1 MVRWCCVDISN
12 AYLNTSTSYL
22 NISTSHLNTSTSQ
35 HHISTSHHLNIST
48 PQHHN
53 TYNKQIIMNKSFI
66 LSAALSLSSLFASA
80 ENAPTPRKQLA
91 PKPPMGWMTW
101 NLFQGNINEQLIRET
116 ADAMVE
122 GRFRDAGY
130 EYIFI
135 DDLWQGGRDRQN
147 NIIPD
152 PEKFPSGIKALA
164 DYVHSKGLKL
174 GIYSDAAQLT
184 CGGWTASLGFEEQD
198 ARTFASWGID
208 YLKYDY
214 CNAPEDSATA
224 RQRYRTMA
232 NALQNSG
239 RDIVLGIC
247 EWGQRQGEEWCEEVG
262 GQLWRTS
269 YDVRDMW
276 KDIVKQGGMGILDI
290 IDITAPLAKHARPG
304 QWPDMDMLVV
314 GLYGTGGP
322 SSDLGG
328 VGCTQ
333 TEYQTQ
339 MSMWC
344 MMSSVLALSNDLR
357 HLTPEDKRILLNKEI
372 IAIDQDPPGKAAERV
387 VNEAGHQVFGRPL
400 ANGSHAVAILNSGDK
415 AQRLSVSFKQ
425 LGLTGKYTVR
435 DVWQHRDIARG
446 ATKWGGKVQA
456 HETKVFVLR

>member
-1 MVRWCCVDISN
+1 MKKT
-12 AYLNTSTSYL
+12 L
-22 NISTSHLNTSTSQ
+22 
-35 HHISTSHHLNIST
+35 
-48 PQHHN
+48 
-53 TYNKQIIMNKSFI
+53 F
-66 LSAALSLSSLFASA
+66 LSSFLLLSMLFVSA
-80 ENAPTPRKQLA
+80 QPTSRSQLT
-91 PKPPMGWMTW
+91 PTPPMGWMTW

-122 GRFRDAGY
+122 GGFRDAGY

-147 NIIPD
+147 NMIPD
-152 PEKFPSGIKALA
+152 PEKFPNGIKALA

-232 NALQNSG
+232 DALQKSG
-239 RDIVLGIC
+239 RNIALGVC
-247 EWGQRQGEEWCEEVG
+247 EWGQRHAEEWCEEVG

-276 KDIVKQGGMGILDI
+276 KDIVHQGGMGILDI
-290 IDITAPLAKHARPG
+290 VNVTAPLAKYVRPG

-314 GLYGTGGP
+314 GLNGKGGP

-344 MMSSVLALSNDLR
+344 MMASPLAMTNDLR
-357 HLTPEDKRILLNKEI
+357 KVSDDDRRILLNPEI
-372 IAIDQDPPGKAAERV
+372 IAINQDPLGKGAERKV
-387 VNEAGHQVFGRPL
+387 MNENYQIFVRPL
-400 ANGSHAVAILNSGDK
+400 ANGTHAVALLNTCDK
-415 AQRLSVSFKQ
+415 P
-425 LGLTGKYTVR
+425 LTLTADLTELVMPGKYTIR
-435 DVWQHRDIARG
+435 DVWQHKDIAHK
-446 ATKWGGKVQA
+446 TSKWKGRVMP
-456 HETKVFVLR
+456 HETRVFIIKK

>member
-1 MVRWCCVDISN
+1 MKN
-12 AYLNTSTSYL
+12 YLL
-22 NISTSHLNTSTSQ
+22 
-35 HHISTSHHLNIST
+35 
-48 PQHHN
+48 
-53 TYNKQIIMNKSFI
+53 
-66 LSAALSLSSLFASA
+66 AGALLASSLLASA
-80 ENAPTPRKQLA
+80 QTPRNKLT
-91 PKPPMGWMTW
+91 PTPPMGWMTW
-101 NLFQGNINEQLIRET
+101 NLFQGNISDQLIRET

-122 GRFRDAGY
+122 GGFRDAGY

-135 DDLWQGGRDRQN
+135 DDLWQGGRDRHN

-152 PEKFPSGIKALA
+152 PEKFPNGIKALA

-232 NALQNSG
+232 EALQKSG
-239 RDIVLGIC
+239 RDIALGIC

-262 GQLWRTS
+262 GQLWRTT

-276 KDIVKQGGMGILDI
+276 KDVVKQGGMGILDI
-290 IDITAPLAKHARPG
+290 INTTAPLAKYVRPG
-304 QWPDMDMLVV
+304 QWSDMDMLVV
-314 GLYGTGGP
+314 GLEGKGGP

-344 MMSSVLALSNDLR
+344 MMASPLAMTNDLR
-357 HLTPEDKRILLNKEI
+357 KVSDDDRRILLNPEI
-372 IAIDQDPPGKAAERV
+372 IAINQDPLGKGAERKV
-387 VNEAGHQVFGRPL
+387 MADDYQIFVRQL
-400 ANGSHAVAILNSGDK
+400 SNGSHAVALLNTSD
-415 AQRLSVSFKQ
+415 KQ
-425 LGLTGKYTVR
+425 LTLTADFKALGIPGKYTVR
-435 DVWQHRDIARG
+435 DVWQHKDVAR
-446 ATKWGGKVQA
+446 AASKWKGKVMA
-456 HETKVFVLR
+456 HEAKVLVVK

>member
-1 MVRWCCVDISN
+1 
-12 AYLNTSTSYL
+12 
-22 NISTSHLNTSTSQ
+22 
-35 HHISTSHHLNIST
+35 
-48 PQHHN
+48 
-53 TYNKQIIMNKSFI
+53 MNKSLF
-66 LSAALSLSSLFASA
+66 LSAALLLSSLFTTAQ
-80 ENAPTPRKQLA
+80 TPRNQLT
-91 PKPPMGWMTW
+91 PRPPMGWMTW

-122 GRFRDAGY
+122 GGFRDAGY

-152 PEKFPSGIKALA
+152 PEKFPNGIKALA

-224 RQRYRTMA
+224 RHRYRTMA

-247 EWGQRQGEEWCEEVG
+247 EWGQRQCEEWCEEVG

-276 KDIVKQGGMGILDI
+276 KDIVKEGGMGI
-290 IDITAPLAKHARPG
+290 IDIVNVTAPLAKYVRPG

-314 GLYGTGGP
+314 GLNGTGGP

-344 MMSSVLALSNDLR
+344 MMASPLAMTNDLR
-357 HLTPEDKRILLNKEI
+357 KVSEDDRRILLNPEI
-372 IAIDQDPPGKAAERV
+372 IAINQDVLGKAAERKV
-387 VNEAGHQVFGRPL
+387 MNDNYQIFVRPL
-400 ANGSHAVAILNSGDK
+400 ADGSHAVALLNTSEKPLTLTADF
-415 AQRLSVSFKQ
+415 AS
-425 LGLTGKYTVR
+425 LGFAGKYTVR
-435 DVWQHRDIARG
+435 DVWQHKDVVHNAS
-446 ATKWGGKVQA
+446 KWKGRVMP
-456 HETKVFVLR
+456 HETRVFVVKK

>member
-1 MVRWCCVDISN
+1 
-12 AYLNTSTSYL
+12 
-22 NISTSHLNTSTSQ
+22 
-35 HHISTSHHLNIST
+35 
-48 PQHHN
+48 
-53 TYNKQIIMNKSFI
+53 MNKSLF
-66 LSAALSLSSLFASA
+66 LSAALLLSSLFTTAQ
-80 ENAPTPRKQLA
+80 TPRNQLT

-122 GRFRDAGY
+122 GGFRDAGY

-152 PEKFPSGIKALA
+152 PEKFPNGMKDLA

-224 RQRYRTMA
+224 RHRYRTMA

-247 EWGQRQGEEWCEEVG
+247 EWGQRQCEEWCEEVG

-276 KDIVKQGGMGILDI
+276 KDIVKEGGMGI
-290 IDITAPLAKHARPG
+290 IDIVNVTAPLAKYVRPG

-314 GLYGTGGP
+314 GLNGTGGP

-344 MMSSVLALSNDLR
+344 MMASPLAMTNDLR
-357 HLTPEDKRILLNKEI
+357 KVSEDDRRILLNPEI
-372 IAIDQDPPGKAAERV
+372 IAINQDVLGKAAERKV
-387 VNEAGHQVFGRPL
+387 MNDNYQIFVRPL
-400 ANGSHAVAILNSGDK
+400 ADGSHAVALLNTSEKPLTLTADF
-415 AQRLSVSFKQ
+415 AS
-425 LGLTGKYTVR
+425 LGFAGKYTVR
-435 DVWQHRDIARG
+435 DVWQHKDVARN
-446 ATKWGGKVQA
+446 ALKWKGRVMP
-456 HETKVFVLR
+456 HETRVFVVKK

>member
-1 MVRWCCVDISN
+1 MT
-12 AYLNTSTSYL
+12 LNNMRRVFFFIAVVAMMATS
-22 NISTSHLNTSTSQ
+22 
-35 HHISTSHHLNIST
+35 
-48 PQHHN
+48 
-53 TYNKQIIMNKSFI
+53 
-66 LSAALSLSSLFASA
+66 AFAQQPTA
-80 ENAPTPRKQLA
+80 TTERGKLAPT
-91 PKPPMGWMTW
+91 PPMGWMTW
-101 NLFQGNINEQLIRET
+101 NMFKGDISEQLIKET
-116 ADAMVE
+116 ADALVE
-122 GRFRDAGY
+122 SGLRDAGY
-130 EYIFI
+130 KYVFI
-135 DDLWQGGRDRQN
+135 EDLWQGGRDNRN

-152 PEKFPSGIKALA
+152 PKKFPNGIKALA

-184 CGGWTASLGFEEQD
+184 CGGCTASYGFEEQD
-198 ARTFASWGID
+198 ARTFASWGVD

-224 RQRYRTMA
+224 RLRYKTMA
-232 NALQNSG
+232 DALSKSG

-247 EWGQRQGEEWCEEVG
+247 EWGQRNGEEWCEHVG

-269 YDVRDMW
+269 SDVRDMW
-276 KDIVKQGGMGILDI
+276 KDIVNQGGAGILDI
-290 IDITAPLAKHARPG
+290 INVTAPLSKQVRHG

-314 GLYGTGGP
+314 GLNGKGGP

-328 VGCTQ
+328 VGCTY

-372 IAIDQDPPGKAAERV
+372 IAIDQDPLGKAAERV
-387 VNEAGHQVFGRPL
+387 VNEASHQVFVRPL

-446 ATKWGGKVQA
+446 ATKCGGKVQA
-456 HETKVFVLR
+456 HETKVFVVR

>member
-1 MVRWCCVDISN
+1 MTGMTLMT
-12 AYLNTSTSYL
+12 LNNMRRVFFFIAVVAMMATS
-22 NISTSHLNTSTSQ
+22 
-35 HHISTSHHLNIST
+35 
-48 PQHHN
+48 
-53 TYNKQIIMNKSFI
+53 
-66 LSAALSLSSLFASA
+66 AFAQQPTA
-80 ENAPTPRKQLA
+80 TTERGKLAPT
-91 PKPPMGWMTW
+91 PPMGWMTW
-101 NLFQGNINEQLIRET
+101 NMFKGDISEQLIKET

-122 GRFRDAGY
+122 SGLRDAGY
-130 EYIFI
+130 KYVFI
-135 DDLWQGGRDRQN
+135 DDLWQGGRDNRN

-152 PEKFPSGIKALA
+152 PKKFPNGIKALA

-184 CGGWTASLGFEEQD
+184 CGGCTASYGFEEQD

-224 RQRYRTMA
+224 RLRYKTMA
-232 NALQNSG
+232 DALSKSG

-247 EWGQRQGEEWCEEVG
+247 EWGQRNGEEWCEHVG

-269 YDVRDMW
+269 SDVRDMW
-276 KDIVKQGGMGILDI
+276 KDIVNQGGAGILDI
-290 IDITAPLAKHARPG
+290 INVTAPLSKQVRHG

-314 GLYGTGGP
+314 GLNGKGGP

-328 VGCTQ
+328 VGCTY

-372 IAIDQDPPGKAAERV
+372 IAIDQDPLGKAAERV
-387 VNEAGHQVFGRPL
+387 VNEAGHQVFVRPL

>member
-1 MVRWCCVDISN
+1 
-12 AYLNTSTSYL
+12 
-22 NISTSHLNTSTSQ
+22 
-35 HHISTSHHLNIST
+35 
-48 PQHHN
+48 
-53 TYNKQIIMNKSFI
+53 MNKSLF
-66 LSAALSLSSLFASA
+66 LSAALLLSSLFTTAQ
-80 ENAPTPRKQLA
+80 TPRNQLT
-91 PKPPMGWMTW
+91 PRPPMGWMTW

-122 GRFRDAGY
+122 GGFRDAGY

-152 PEKFPSGIKALA
+152 PEKFPNGMKALA

-224 RQRYRTMA
+224 RHRYRAMA

-247 EWGQRQGEEWCEEVG
+247 EWGQRQCEEWCEEVG

-276 KDIVKQGGMGILDI
+276 KDIVKEGGMGI
-290 IDITAPLAKHARPG
+290 IDIVNVTAPLAKYVRPG
-304 QWPDMDMLVV
+304 QWPDLDMLVV
-314 GLYGTGGP
+314 GLNGMGGP
-322 SSDLGG
+322 SSNLGG

-344 MMSSVLALSNDLR
+344 MMASPLAMTNDLR
-357 HLTPEDKRILLNKEI
+357 KVSEDDRRILLNPEI
-372 IAIDQDPPGKAAERV
+372 IAINQDVLGKAAERKV
-387 VNEAGHQVFGRPL
+387 MNDNYQIFVRPL
-400 ANGSHAVAILNSGDK
+400 ADGSHAVALLNTSEKPLTLTADF
-415 AQRLSVSFKQ
+415 AS
-425 LGLTGKYTVR
+425 LGFAGKYTVR
-435 DVWQHRDIARG
+435 DVWQHKDVARN
-446 ATKWGGKVQA
+446 ASKWKERVMP
-456 HETKVFVLR
+456 HETRVFVVKK

>member
-1 MVRWCCVDISN
+1 
-12 AYLNTSTSYL
+12 
-22 NISTSHLNTSTSQ
+22 
-35 HHISTSHHLNIST
+35 
-48 PQHHN
+48 
-53 TYNKQIIMNKSFI
+53 MNKSLF
-66 LSAALSLSSLFASA
+66 LSAALLLSSLFASA
-80 ENAPTPRKQLA
+80 QTPRNQLT
-91 PKPPMGWMTW
+91 PRPPMGWMTW

-122 GRFRDAGY
+122 GGFRDAGY

-152 PEKFPSGIKALA
+152 SEKFPNGMKALA

-224 RQRYRTMA
+224 RHRYRTMA

-247 EWGQRQGEEWCEEVG
+247 EWGQRQCEEWCEEVG

-276 KDIVKQGGMGILDI
+276 KDIVKEGGMGI
-290 IDITAPLAKHARPG
+290 IDIVNVTAPLARYVRPG

-314 GLYGTGGP
+314 GLNGTGGP

-344 MMSSVLALSNDLR
+344 MMASPLAMTNDLR
-357 HLTPEDKRILLNKEI
+357 KVSEDDRRILLNPEI
-372 IAIDQDPPGKAAERV
+372 IAINQDVLGKAAERKEMNDNYQIFV
-387 VNEAGHQVFGRPL
+387 RPL
-400 ANGSHAVAILNSGDK
+400 ADGSHAVALLNTSEKPLTLTADF
-415 AQRLSVSFKQ
+415 AS
-425 LGLTGKYTVR
+425 LGFAGKYTVR
-435 DVWQHRDIARG
+435 DVWQHKDVVHNAS
-446 ATKWGGKVQA
+446 KWKGRVMP
-456 HETKVFVLR
+456 HETRVFVVKK

>member
-1 MVRWCCVDISN
+1 MT
-12 AYLNTSTSYL
+12 LNNMRRVFFFIAVVAMMATS
-22 NISTSHLNTSTSQ
+22 
-35 HHISTSHHLNIST
+35 
-48 PQHHN
+48 
-53 TYNKQIIMNKSFI
+53 
-66 LSAALSLSSLFASA
+66 AFAQQPTA
-80 ENAPTPRKQLA
+80 TTERGKLAPT
-91 PKPPMGWMTW
+91 PPMGWMTW
-101 NLFQGNINEQLIRET
+101 NMFKGDISEQLIKET

-122 GRFRDAGY
+122 SGLRDAGY
-130 EYIFI
+130 KYVFI
-135 DDLWQGGRDRQN
+135 DDLWQGGRDNRN

-152 PEKFPSGIKALA
+152 PKKFPNGIKALA

-174 GIYSDAAQLT
+174 GIYSDATQLT
-184 CGGWTASLGFEEQD
+184 CGGCTASYGFEEQD
-198 ARTFASWGID
+198 ARTFASWGVD

-224 RQRYRTMA
+224 RLRYKTMA
-232 NALQNSG
+232 DALSKSG

-247 EWGQRQGEEWCEEVG
+247 EWGQRNGEEWCEHVG

-269 YDVRDMW
+269 SDVRDMW
-276 KDIVKQGGMGILDI
+276 KDIVNQGGVGILDI
-290 IDITAPLAKHARPG
+290 INVTAPLSKQVRHG

-314 GLYGTGGP
+314 GLNGKGGP

-328 VGCTQ
+328 VGCTY

-372 IAIDQDPPGKAAERV
+372 IAIDQDPLGKAAERV
-387 VNEAGHQVFGRPL
+387 VNEAGHQVFVRPL

>member
-1 MVRWCCVDISN
+1 
-12 AYLNTSTSYL
+12 
-22 NISTSHLNTSTSQ
+22 
-35 HHISTSHHLNIST
+35 
-48 PQHHN
+48 
-53 TYNKQIIMNKSFI
+53 MNKSLFV
-66 LSAALSLSSLFASA
+66 SAALLLSSLFTTAQ
-80 ENAPTPRKQLA
+80 TPRNQLT

-122 GRFRDAGY
+122 GGFRDAGY

-152 PEKFPSGIKALA
+152 PEKFPNGMKALA
-164 DYVHSKGLKL
+164 DYVHSNGLKL

-224 RQRYRTMA
+224 RHRYRTMA

-247 EWGQRQGEEWCEEVG
+247 EWGQRQCEEWCEEVG

-276 KDIVKQGGMGILDI
+276 KDIVKEGGMGI
-290 IDITAPLAKHARPG
+290 IDIVNVTAPLARYVRPG

-314 GLYGTGGP
+314 GLNGTGGP

-344 MMSSVLALSNDLR
+344 MMASPLAMTNDLR
-357 HLTPEDKRILLNKEI
+357 KVSEEDRRILLNPEI
-372 IAIDQDPPGKAAERV
+372 IAINQDVLGKAAERKV
-387 VNEAGHQVFGRPL
+387 MNDNYQIFVRPL
-400 ANGSHAVAILNSGDK
+400 ADGSHAVALLNTSEKPLTLTADF
-415 AQRLSVSFKQ
+415 AS
-425 LGLTGKYTVR
+425 LGFAGKYTVR
-435 DVWQHRDIARG
+435 DVWQHKDVARN
-446 ATKWGGKVQA
+446 ASKWKGRVTP
-456 HETKVFVLR
+456 HETRVFVVKK

>member
-1 MVRWCCVDISN
+1 MT
-12 AYLNTSTSYL
+12 LNNMRRVFFFIAVVAMMATS
-22 NISTSHLNTSTSQ
+22 
-35 HHISTSHHLNIST
+35 
-48 PQHHN
+48 
-53 TYNKQIIMNKSFI
+53 
-66 LSAALSLSSLFASA
+66 AFAQQPTA
-80 ENAPTPRKQLA
+80 TTERGKLAPT
-91 PKPPMGWMTW
+91 PPMGWMTW
-101 NLFQGNINEQLIRET
+101 NMFKGDISEQLIKET

-122 GRFRDAGY
+122 SGLRDAGY
-130 EYIFI
+130 KYVFI
-135 DDLWQGGRDRQN
+135 DDLWQGGRDNRN

-152 PEKFPSGIKALA
+152 PKKFPNGIKALA

-184 CGGWTASLGFEEQD
+184 CGGCTASYGFEEQD
-198 ARTFASWGID
+198 ARTFASWGVD

-224 RQRYRTMA
+224 RLRYKTMA
-232 NALQNSG
+232 DALSKSG

-247 EWGQRQGEEWCEEVG
+247 EWGQRNGEEWCEHVG

-269 YDVRDMW
+269 SDVRDMW
-276 KDIVKQGGMGILDI
+276 KDIVNQGGAGILDI
-290 IDITAPLAKHARPG
+290 INVTAPLSKQVRHG

-314 GLYGTGGP
+314 GLNGKGGP

-328 VGCTQ
+328 VGCTY

-372 IAIDQDPPGKAAERV
+372 IAIDQDPLGKAAERV
-387 VNEAGHQVFGRPL
+387 VNEAGHQVFVRPL

>member
-1 MVRWCCVDISN
+1 MKKT
-12 AYLNTSTSYL
+12 LL
-22 NISTSHLNTSTSQ
+22 
-35 HHISTSHHLNIST
+35 
-48 PQHHN
+48 
-53 TYNKQIIMNKSFI
+53 
-66 LSAALSLSSLFASA
+66 LSSFLLLSMLFVSA
-80 ENAPTPRKQLA
+80 QPTLRSQLT
-91 PKPPMGWMTW
+91 PTPPMGWMTW

-122 GRFRDAGY
+122 GGFRDAGY

-147 NIIPD
+147 NMIPD
-152 PEKFPSGIKALA
+152 PEKFPNGIKALA

-232 NALQNSG
+232 DALQKSG
-239 RDIVLGIC
+239 RNIALGVC
-247 EWGQRQGEEWCEEVG
+247 EWGQRHAEEWCEEVG

-276 KDIVKQGGMGILDI
+276 KDIVHQGGMGILDI
-290 IDITAPLAKHARPG
+290 VNVTAPLAKYVRPG

-314 GLYGTGGP
+314 GLNGKGGP

-344 MMSSVLALSNDLR
+344 MMASPLAMTNDLR
-357 HLTPEDKRILLNKEI
+357 NVSEDDRRILLNPEI
-372 IAIDQDPPGKAAERV
+372 IAINQDSLGKGAERKV
-387 VNEAGHQVFGRPL
+387 MNDNYQIFVRPL
-400 ANGSHAVAILNSGDK
+400 ANGTHAVALLNTCEKPLTLTADF
-415 AQRLSVSFKQ
+415 AE
-425 LGLTGKYTVR
+425 LGLPGKYTIR
-435 DVWQHRDIARG
+435 DVWQHKDIAHK
-446 ATKWGGKVQA
+446 TSKWKGRVMP
-456 HETKVFVLR
+456 HETRVFIVKK

>member
-1 MVRWCCVDISN
+1 MT
-12 AYLNTSTSYL
+12 LNNMRRVFFFIAVVAMMATS
-22 NISTSHLNTSTSQ
+22 
-35 HHISTSHHLNIST
+35 
-48 PQHHN
+48 
-53 TYNKQIIMNKSFI
+53 
-66 LSAALSLSSLFASA
+66 AFAQQPTA
-80 ENAPTPRKQLA
+80 TTERGKLAPT
-91 PKPPMGWMTW
+91 PPMGWMTW
-101 NLFQGNINEQLIRET
+101 NMFKDDISEQLIKET

-122 GRFRDAGY
+122 SGLRDAGY
-130 EYIFI
+130 KYVFI
-135 DDLWQGGRDRQN
+135 DDLWQGGRDNRN

-152 PEKFPSGIKALA
+152 PKKFPNGIKALA

-184 CGGWTASLGFEEQD
+184 CGGCTASYGFEEQD
-198 ARTFASWGID
+198 ARTFASWGVD

-224 RQRYRTMA
+224 RLRYKTMA
-232 NALQNSG
+232 DALSKSG

-247 EWGQRQGEEWCEEVG
+247 EWGQRNGEEWCEHVG

-269 YDVRDMW
+269 SDVRDMW
-276 KDIVKQGGMGILDI
+276 KDIVNQGGVGILDI
-290 IDITAPLAKHARPG
+290 INVTAPLSKQVRHG

-314 GLYGTGGP
+314 GLNGKGGP

-328 VGCTQ
+328 VGCTY

-372 IAIDQDPPGKAAERV
+372 IAIDQDPLGKAAERV
-387 VNEAGHQVFGRPL
+387 VNEAGHQVFVRPL

>member
-1 MVRWCCVDISN
+1 MTQIT
-12 AYLNTSTSYL
+12 LNNMRRVFFFIAVVVMMATS
-22 NISTSHLNTSTSQ
+22 
-35 HHISTSHHLNIST
+35 
-48 PQHHN
+48 
-53 TYNKQIIMNKSFI
+53 
-66 LSAALSLSSLFASA
+66 AFAQQPTA
-80 ENAPTPRKQLA
+80 TTERGKLAPT
-91 PKPPMGWMTW
+91 PPMGWMTW
-101 NLFQGNINEQLIRET
+101 NMFKGDISEQLIKEI

-122 GRFRDAGY
+122 SGLRDAGY
-130 EYIFI
+130 KYVFI
-135 DDLWQGGRDRQN
+135 DDLWQGGRDNRN

-152 PEKFPSGIKALA
+152 PKKFPNGIKALA

-184 CGGWTASLGFEEQD
+184 CGGCTASYGFEEQD
-198 ARTFASWGID
+198 ARTFASWGVD

-224 RQRYRTMA
+224 RLRYKTMA
-232 NALQNSG
+232 DALSKSG

-247 EWGQRQGEEWCEEVG
+247 EWGQRNGEEWCEHVG

-269 YDVRDMW
+269 SDVRDMW
-276 KDIVKQGGMGILDI
+276 KDIVNQGGAGILDI
-290 IDITAPLAKHARPG
+290 INVTAPLSKQVRHG

-314 GLYGTGGP
+314 GLNGKGGP

-328 VGCTQ
+328 VGCTY

-372 IAIDQDPPGKAAERV
+372 IAIDQDPLGKAAERV
-387 VNEAGHQVFGRPL
+387 VNEAGHQVFVRPL

>member
-1 MVRWCCVDISN
+1 
-12 AYLNTSTSYL
+12 
-22 NISTSHLNTSTSQ
+22 
-35 HHISTSHHLNIST
+35 
-48 PQHHN
+48 
-53 TYNKQIIMNKSFI
+53 MNKSLF
-66 LSAALSLSSLFASA
+66 LSAALLLSSLFTTAQ
-80 ENAPTPRKQLA
+80 TPRNQLT
-91 PKPPMGWMTW
+91 PRPPMGWMTW

-122 GRFRDAGY
+122 GGFRDAGY

-152 PEKFPSGIKALA
+152 SEKFPNGMKALA

-224 RQRYRTMA
+224 RHRYRTMA

-247 EWGQRQGEEWCEEVG
+247 EWGQRQCEEWCEEVG

-276 KDIVKQGGMGILDI
+276 KDIVKEGGMGI
-290 IDITAPLAKHARPG
+290 IDIVNVTAPLARYVRPG

-314 GLYGTGGP
+314 GLNGTGGP

-344 MMSSVLALSNDLR
+344 MMASPLAMTNDLR
-357 HLTPEDKRILLNKEI
+357 KVSEDDRRILLNPEI
-372 IAIDQDPPGKAAERV
+372 IAINQDVLGKAAERKEMNDNYQIFV
-387 VNEAGHQVFGRPL
+387 RPL
-400 ANGSHAVAILNSGDK
+400 ADGSHAVALLNTSEKPLTLTADF
-415 AQRLSVSFKQ
+415 AS
-425 LGLTGKYTVR
+425 LGFAGKYTVR
-435 DVWQHRDIARG
+435 DVWQHKDVVHNAS
-446 ATKWGGKVQA
+446 KWKGRVMP
-456 HETKVFVLR
+456 HETRVFVVKK

>member
-1 MVRWCCVDISN
+1 MKKT
-12 AYLNTSTSYL
+12 LL
-22 NISTSHLNTSTSQ
+22 
-35 HHISTSHHLNIST
+35 
-48 PQHHN
+48 
-53 TYNKQIIMNKSFI
+53 
-66 LSAALSLSSLFASA
+66 LSSFLLLSMLFVSA
-80 ENAPTPRKQLA
+80 QPTSRSQLT
-91 PKPPMGWMTW
+91 PTPPMGWMTW

-122 GRFRDAGY
+122 GGFRDAGY

-147 NIIPD
+147 NMIPD
-152 PEKFPSGIKALA
+152 PEKFPNGIKALA

-232 NALQNSG
+232 DALQKSG
-239 RDIVLGIC
+239 RNIALGVC
-247 EWGQRQGEEWCEEVG
+247 EWGQRHAEEWCEEVG

-276 KDIVKQGGMGILDI
+276 KDIVHQGGMGILDI
-290 IDITAPLAKHARPG
+290 VNVTAPLAKYVRPG

-314 GLYGTGGP
+314 GLNGKGGP

-344 MMSSVLALSNDLR
+344 MMASPLAMTNDLR
-357 HLTPEDKRILLNKEI
+357 KVSDDDRRILLNPEI
-372 IAIDQDPPGKAAERV
+372 IAINQDPLGKGAERKV
-387 VNEAGHQVFGRPL
+387 MNENYQIFVRPL
-400 ANGSHAVAILNSGDK
+400 ANGTHAVALLNTCDK
-415 AQRLSVSFKQ
+415 P
-425 LGLTGKYTVR
+425 LTLTADLTELVMPGKYTIR
-435 DVWQHRDIARG
+435 DVWQHKDIAHK
-446 ATKWGGKVQA
+446 TSKWKGRVMP
-456 HETKVFVLR
+456 HETRVFIIKK

>member
-1 MVRWCCVDISN
+1 
-12 AYLNTSTSYL
+12 
-22 NISTSHLNTSTSQ
+22 
-35 HHISTSHHLNIST
+35 
-48 PQHHN
+48 
-53 TYNKQIIMNKSFI
+53 MNKSLF
-66 LSAALSLSSLFASA
+66 LSAALLLSSLFASA
-80 ENAPTPRKQLA
+80 QTPRNQLT

-122 GRFRDAGY
+122 GGFRDAGY

-152 PEKFPSGIKALA
+152 PEKFPNGMKALA

-224 RQRYRTMA
+224 RHRYRTMA

-247 EWGQRQGEEWCEEVG
+247 EWGQRQCEEWCEEVG

-276 KDIVKQGGMGILDI
+276 KDVVKEGGMGI
-290 IDITAPLAKHARPG
+290 IDIVNVTAPLAKYVRTG

-314 GLYGTGGP
+314 GLNGTGGP

-344 MMSSVLALSNDLR
+344 MMASPLAMTNDLR
-357 HLTPEDKRILLNKEI
+357 KVSEDDRRILLNPEI
-372 IAIDQDPPGKAAERV
+372 IAINQDVLGKAAERKV
-387 VNEAGHQVFGRPL
+387 MNDNYQIFVRPL
-400 ANGSHAVAILNSGDK
+400 ADGSHAVALLNTSEKPLTLTADF
-415 AQRLSVSFKQ
+415 AS
-425 LGLTGKYTVR
+425 LGFAGKYTVR
-435 DVWQHRDIARG
+435 DVWQHKDVVHNAS
-446 ATKWGGKVQA
+446 KWKGRVMP
-456 HETKVFVLR
+456 HETRVFVVKK

>member
-1 MVRWCCVDISN
+1 
-12 AYLNTSTSYL
+12 
-22 NISTSHLNTSTSQ
+22 
-35 HHISTSHHLNIST
+35 
-48 PQHHN
+48 
-53 TYNKQIIMNKSFI
+53 MNKSLF
-66 LSAALSLSSLFASA
+66 LSAALLLSSLFTTAQ
-80 ENAPTPRKQLA
+80 TPRNQLT
-91 PKPPMGWMTW
+91 PRPPMGWMTW

-122 GRFRDAGY
+122 GGFRDAGY

-152 PEKFPSGIKALA
+152 PEKFPNGMKALA

-224 RQRYRTMA
+224 RHRYRTMA

-247 EWGQRQGEEWCEEVG
+247 EWGQRQCEEWCEEVG

-276 KDIVKQGGMGILDI
+276 KDIVKEGGMGI
-290 IDITAPLAKHARPG
+290 IDIVNVTAPLARYVRPG

-314 GLYGTGGP
+314 GLNGTGGP

-344 MMSSVLALSNDLR
+344 MMASPLAMTNDLR
-357 HLTPEDKRILLNKEI
+357 KVSEDDRRILLNPEI
-372 IAIDQDPPGKAAERV
+372 IAINQDVLGKAAERKV
-387 VNEAGHQVFGRPL
+387 MNDNYQIFVRPL
-400 ANGSHAVAILNSGDK
+400 ADGSHAVALLNTSEKPLTLTADF
-415 AQRLSVSFKQ
+415 AS
-425 LGLTGKYTVR
+425 LGFAGKYTVR
-435 DVWQHRDIARG
+435 DVWQHKDVVHNAS
-446 ATKWGGKVQA
+446 KWKGRVMP
-456 HETKVFVLR
+456 HETRVFVVKK

>member
-1 MVRWCCVDISN
+1 
-12 AYLNTSTSYL
+12 
-22 NISTSHLNTSTSQ
+22 
-35 HHISTSHHLNIST
+35 
-48 PQHHN
+48 
-53 TYNKQIIMNKSFI
+53 MNKSLF
-66 LSAALSLSSLFASA
+66 LSAALLLSSLFASA
-80 ENAPTPRKQLA
+80 QTPRNQLT
-91 PKPPMGWMTW
+91 PRPPMGWMTW

-122 GRFRDAGY
+122 GGFRDAGY

-152 PEKFPSGIKALA
+152 PKKFPNGMKALA

-224 RQRYRTMA
+224 RHRYRAMA

-247 EWGQRQGEEWCEEVG
+247 EWGQRQCEEWCEEVG

-276 KDIVKQGGMGILDI
+276 KDIVKEGGMGI
-290 IDITAPLAKHARPG
+290 IDIVNVTAPLAKYVRPG

-314 GLYGTGGP
+314 GLNGTGGP

-344 MMSSVLALSNDLR
+344 MMASPLAMTNDLR
-357 HLTPEDKRILLNKEI
+357 KVSEDDRRILLNPEI
-372 IAIDQDPPGKAAERV
+372 IAINQDVLGKAAERKV
-387 VNEAGHQVFGRPL
+387 MNDNYQIFVRPL
-400 ANGSHAVAILNSGDK
+400 ADGSHAVALLNTSEKPLTLTADF
-415 AQRLSVSFKQ
+415 AS
-425 LGLTGKYTVR
+425 LGFAGKYTVR
-435 DVWQHRDIARG
+435 DVWQHKDVVSNAS
-446 ATKWGGKVQA
+446 KWKGRVMP
-456 HETKVFVLR
+456 HETRVFVVKK

>member
-1 MVRWCCVDISN
+1 M
-12 AYLNTSTSYL
+12 
-22 NISTSHLNTSTSQ
+22 
-35 HHISTSHHLNIST
+35 
-48 PQHHN
+48 
-53 TYNKQIIMNKSFI
+53 KKSLL
-66 LSAALSLSSLFASA
+66 LSSALLLSSLFASA
-80 ENAPTPRKQLA
+80 QTTPRNQLT
-91 PKPPMGWMTW
+91 PTPPMGWMTW

-122 GRFRDAGY
+122 GGFRDAGY
-130 EYIFI
+130 KYIFI

-152 PEKFPSGIKALA
+152 PVKFPNGIKALA

-198 ARTFASWGID
+198 ARTFASWGVD

-224 RQRYRTMA
+224 RHRYRTMA
-232 NALQNSG
+232 NALQKSG
-239 RDIVLGIC
+239 RNIALGIC
-247 EWGQRQGEEWCEEVG
+247 EWGQRQCEEWCEEVG

-276 KDIVKQGGMGILDI
+276 KDIVNQGGMGILDI
-290 IDITAPLAKHARPG
+290 VNVTAPLAKYVRPG

-314 GLYGTGGP
+314 GLNGKGGP

-344 MMSSVLALSNDLR
+344 MMASPLAMTNDLR
-357 HLTPEDKRILLNKEI
+357 KISDDDRRILLNPEI
-372 IAIDQDPPGKAAERV
+372 IAINQDPLGKGAERKV
-387 VNEAGHQVFGRPL
+387 LNDNYQIFVRPL
-400 ANGSHAVAILNSGDK
+400 ANGTHAVALLNTCDK
-415 AQRLSVSFKQ
+415 PLTLTAELNE
-425 LGLTGKYTVR
+425 LGMPGKYTIR
-435 DVWQHRDIARG
+435 DVWQHKDIAHK
-446 ATKWGGKVQA
+446 TSKWKGRVMP
-456 HETKVFVLR
+456 HETRVFIFKK

>member
-1 MVRWCCVDISN
+1 
-12 AYLNTSTSYL
+12 
-22 NISTSHLNTSTSQ
+22 
-35 HHISTSHHLNIST
+35 
-48 PQHHN
+48 
-53 TYNKQIIMNKSFI
+53 MNKSLF
-66 LSAALSLSSLFASA
+66 LSAALLLSSLFASA
-80 ENAPTPRKQLA
+80 QTPRNQLT
-91 PKPPMGWMTW
+91 PRPPMGWMTW

-122 GRFRDAGY
+122 GGFRDAGY

-135 DDLWQGGRDRQN
+135 DDLWQGGRDCQN

-152 PEKFPSGIKALA
+152 PEKFPNGMKALA

-224 RQRYRTMA
+224 RHRYRTMA

-247 EWGQRQGEEWCEEVG
+247 EWGQRQCEEWCEEVG

-276 KDIVKQGGMGILDI
+276 KDIVKEGGMGI
-290 IDITAPLAKHARPG
+290 IDIVNVTAPLARYVRPG

-314 GLYGTGGP
+314 GLNGTGGP

-344 MMSSVLALSNDLR
+344 MMASPLAMTNDLR
-357 HLTPEDKRILLNKEI
+357 KVSEDDRRILLNPEI
-372 IAIDQDPPGKAAERV
+372 IAINQDVLGKAAERKV
-387 VNEAGHQVFGRPL
+387 MNDNYQIFVRPL
-400 ANGSHAVAILNSGDK
+400 ADGSHAVALLNTSEKPLTLTADF
-415 AQRLSVSFKQ
+415 AS
-425 LGLTGKYTVR
+425 LGFAGKYTVR
-435 DVWQHRDIARG
+435 DVWQHKDVVHNAS
-446 ATKWGGKVQA
+446 KWKGRVMP
-456 HETKVFVLR
+456 HETRVFVVKK

>member
-1 MVRWCCVDISN
+1 
-12 AYLNTSTSYL
+12 
-22 NISTSHLNTSTSQ
+22 
-35 HHISTSHHLNIST
+35 
-48 PQHHN
+48 
-53 TYNKQIIMNKSFI
+53 MNKSLF
-66 LSAALSLSSLFASA
+66 LSAALLLSSLFTTAQ
-80 ENAPTPRKQLA
+80 TPRNQLT
-91 PKPPMGWMTW
+91 PRPPMGWMTW

-122 GRFRDAGY
+122 GGFRDAGY

-152 PEKFPSGIKALA
+152 PEKFPNGMKALA

-224 RQRYRTMA
+224 RHRYRTMA

-247 EWGQRQGEEWCEEVG
+247 EWGQRQCEEWCEEVG

-276 KDIVKQGGMGILDI
+276 KDIVKEGGMGI
-290 IDITAPLAKHARPG
+290 IDIVNVTAPLAKYVRPG

-314 GLYGTGGP
+314 GLNGTGGP

-344 MMSSVLALSNDLR
+344 MMASPLAMTNDLR
-357 HLTPEDKRILLNKEI
+357 KASEDDRRILLNPEI
-372 IAIDQDPPGKAAERV
+372 IAINQDVLGKAAERKV
-387 VNEAGHQVFGRPL
+387 MNDNYQIFVRPL
-400 ANGSHAVAILNSGDK
+400 ADGSHAVALLNTSEKPLTLTADF
-415 AQRLSVSFKQ
+415 AS
-425 LGLTGKYTVR
+425 LGFAGKYTVR
-435 DVWQHRDIARG
+435 DVWQHKDVARN
-446 ATKWGGKVQA
+446 ASKWKGRVMP
-456 HETKVFVLR
+456 HETCVFVVKK

>member
-1 MVRWCCVDISN
+1 MT
-12 AYLNTSTSYL
+12 LNNMRRVFFFIAVVTMMATS
-22 NISTSHLNTSTSQ
+22 
-35 HHISTSHHLNIST
+35 
-48 PQHHN
+48 
-53 TYNKQIIMNKSFI
+53 
-66 LSAALSLSSLFASA
+66 AFAQQPTA
-80 ENAPTPRKQLA
+80 TTERGKLAPT
-91 PKPPMGWMTW
+91 PPMGWMTW
-101 NLFQGNINEQLIRET
+101 NMFKGDISEKLIKET

-122 GRFRDAGY
+122 SGLRDAGY
-130 EYIFI
+130 KYVFI
-135 DDLWQGGRDRQN
+135 DDLWQGGRDNRN

-152 PEKFPSGIKALA
+152 PKKFPNGIKALA

-184 CGGWTASLGFEEQD
+184 CGGCTASYGFEEQD
-198 ARTFASWGID
+198 ARTFASWGVD

-224 RQRYRTMA
+224 RLRYKTMA
-232 NALQNSG
+232 DALSKSG

-247 EWGQRQGEEWCEEVG
+247 EWGQRNGEEWCEHVG

-269 YDVRDMW
+269 SDVRDMW
-276 KDIVKQGGMGILDI
+276 KDIVNQGGAGILDI
-290 IDITAPLAKHARPG
+290 INVTAPLSKQVRHG

-314 GLYGTGGP
+314 GLNGKGGP

-328 VGCTQ
+328 VGCTY

-372 IAIDQDPPGKAAERV
+372 IAIDQDPLGKAAERV
-387 VNEAGHQVFGRPL
+387 VNEAGHQVFVRPL

-435 DVWQHRDIARG
+435 DVWQHRDIARD

>member
-1 MVRWCCVDISN
+1 MM
-12 AYLNTSTSYL
+12 ATS
-22 NISTSHLNTSTSQ
+22 
-35 HHISTSHHLNIST
+35 
-48 PQHHN
+48 
-53 TYNKQIIMNKSFI
+53 
-66 LSAALSLSSLFASA
+66 AFAQQPTA
-80 ENAPTPRKQLA
+80 TTERGKLAPT
-91 PKPPMGWMTW
+91 PPMGWMTW
-101 NLFQGNINEQLIRET
+101 NMFKGDISEQLIKET

-122 GRFRDAGY
+122 SGLRDAGY
-130 EYIFI
+130 KYVFI
-135 DDLWQGGRDRQN
+135 DDLWQGGRDNRN

-152 PEKFPSGIKALA
+152 SKKFPNGIKALA

-184 CGGWTASLGFEEQD
+184 CGGCTASYGFEEQD
-198 ARTFASWGID
+198 ARTFASWGVD

-224 RQRYRTMA
+224 RLRYKTMA
-232 NALQNSG
+232 DALSKSG

-247 EWGQRQGEEWCEEVG
+247 EWGQRNGEEWCEHVG

-269 YDVRDMW
+269 SDVRDMW
-276 KDIVKQGGMGILDI
+276 KDIVNQGGVGILDI
-290 IDITAPLAKHARPG
+290 INVTAPLSKQVRHG

-314 GLYGTGGP
+314 GLNGKGGP

-328 VGCTQ
+328 VGCTY

-372 IAIDQDPPGKAAERV
+372 IAIDQDPLGKAAERV
-387 VNEAGHQVFGRPL
+387 VNEAGHQVFVRPL

-446 ATKWGGKVQA
+446 ATKWGGNVQA

>member
-1 MVRWCCVDISN
+1 
-12 AYLNTSTSYL
+12 
-22 NISTSHLNTSTSQ
+22 
-35 HHISTSHHLNIST
+35 
-48 PQHHN
+48 
-53 TYNKQIIMNKSFI
+53 MNKSLFV
-66 LSAALSLSSLFASA
+66 SAALLLSSLFTTAQ
-80 ENAPTPRKQLA
+80 TPRNQLT

-122 GRFRDAGY
+122 GGFRDAGY

-152 PEKFPSGIKALA
+152 PEKFPNGIKALA

-224 RQRYRTMA
+224 RHRYRTMA

-247 EWGQRQGEEWCEEVG
+247 EWGQRQCEEWCEEVG

-276 KDIVKQGGMGILDI
+276 KDIVKEGGMGI
-290 IDITAPLAKHARPG
+290 IDIVNVTAPLAKYVRPG

-314 GLYGTGGP
+314 GLNGTGGP

-344 MMSSVLALSNDLR
+344 MMASPLAMTNDLR
-357 HLTPEDKRILLNKEI
+357 KVSEDDRRILLNPEI
-372 IAIDQDPPGKAAERV
+372 IAINQDVLGKAAERKV
-387 VNEAGHQVFGRPL
+387 MNDNYQIFVRPL
-400 ANGSHAVAILNSGDK
+400 ADGSHAVALLNTSEKPLTLTADF
-415 AQRLSVSFKQ
+415 AS
-425 LGLTGKYTVR
+425 LGFAGKYTVR
-435 DVWQHRDIARG
+435 DVWQHKDVARN
-446 ATKWGGKVQA
+446 ASKWKGRVTP
-456 HETKVFVLR
+456 HETRVFVVKK

>member
-1 MVRWCCVDISN
+1 MTLMT
-12 AYLNTSTSYL
+12 LNNMRRVFFFIAVVAMMATS
-22 NISTSHLNTSTSQ
+22 
-35 HHISTSHHLNIST
+35 
-48 PQHHN
+48 
-53 TYNKQIIMNKSFI
+53 
-66 LSAALSLSSLFASA
+66 AFAQQPTA
-80 ENAPTPRKQLA
+80 TTERGKLAPT
-91 PKPPMGWMTW
+91 PPMGWMTW
-101 NLFQGNINEQLIRET
+101 NMFKGDISEQLIKEI

-122 GRFRDAGY
+122 SGLRDAGY
-130 EYIFI
+130 KYVFI
-135 DDLWQGGRDRQN
+135 DDLWQGGRDNRN

-152 PEKFPSGIKALA
+152 PKKFPNGIKALA

-184 CGGWTASLGFEEQD
+184 CGGCTASYGFEEQD
-198 ARTFASWGID
+198 ARTFASWGVD

-224 RQRYRTMA
+224 RLRYKTMA
-232 NALQNSG
+232 DALSKSG

-247 EWGQRQGEEWCEEVG
+247 EWGQRNGEEWCEHVG

-269 YDVRDMW
+269 SDVRDMW
-276 KDIVKQGGMGILDI
+276 KDIVNQGGVGILDI
-290 IDITAPLAKHARPG
+290 INVTAPLSKQVRHG

-314 GLYGTGGP
+314 GLNGKGGP

-328 VGCTQ
+328 VGCTY

-357 HLTPEDKRILLNKEI
+357 RLTPEDKRILLNKEI
-372 IAIDQDPPGKAAERV
+372 IAIDQDPLGKAAERV
-387 VNEAGHQVFGRPL
+387 VNEAGHQVFVRPL

>member
-1 MVRWCCVDISN
+1 
-12 AYLNTSTSYL
+12 
-22 NISTSHLNTSTSQ
+22 
-35 HHISTSHHLNIST
+35 
-48 PQHHN
+48 
-53 TYNKQIIMNKSFI
+53 MNKSLF
-66 LSAALSLSSLFASA
+66 LSAALLLSSLFTSA
-80 ENAPTPRKQLA
+80 QTPRNQLT
-91 PKPPMGWMTW
+91 PRPPMGWMTW

-122 GRFRDAGY
+122 GGFRDAGY

-152 PEKFPSGIKALA
+152 PEKFPNGMKALA

-224 RQRYRTMA
+224 RHRYRTMA

-247 EWGQRQGEEWCEEVG
+247 EWGQRQCEEWCEEVG

-276 KDIVKQGGMGILDI
+276 KDIVKEGGMGI
-290 IDITAPLAKHARPG
+290 IDIVNVTAPLAKYVRPG

-314 GLYGTGGP
+314 GLNGTGGP

-344 MMSSVLALSNDLR
+344 MMASPLAMTNDLR
-357 HLTPEDKRILLNKEI
+357 KVSEEDRRILLNPEI
-372 IAIDQDPPGKAAERV
+372 IAINQDVLGKAAERKV
-387 VNEAGHQVFGRPL
+387 MNDNYQIFVRPL
-400 ANGSHAVAILNSGDK
+400 ADGSHAVALLNTSEKPLTLTADF
-415 AQRLSVSFKQ
+415 AS
-425 LGLTGKYTVR
+425 LGFAGKYTVR
-435 DVWQHRDIARG
+435 DVWQHKDVARN
-446 ATKWGGKVQA
+446 ASKWKGRVKP
-456 HETKVFVLR
+456 HETRVFVVKK